1 MAKGRNRE
9 FVQPSLLD
17 RLTDDE
23 PEKKSEPKE
32 RRGLTQLKLRQSVLR
47 DLNWLFNSSNLTS
60 VQDLDDS
67 PEVAKS
73 VVNYGLPAFSGHT
86 ISGVDILEIQR
97 LLKQAI
103 CDFEPRI
110 LRRTIKI
117 RLNVDEQQ
125 MSHNAMTFD
134 IEGEL
139 WADPVPL
146 HVYLKTE
153 LDLEAGGMKIYDT
166 SGAD

>member
-1 MAKGRNRE
+1 MVKGRNRE
-9 FVQPSLLD
+9 FLQPSLLD
-17 RLTDDE
+17 RLTDEE
-23 PEKKSEPKE
+23 PDKKSEPKE
-32 RRGLTQLKLRQSVLR
+32 RRGLTQAKLRKSVLR
-47 DLNWLFNSSNLTS
+47 DLNWLFNSSNLES
-60 VQDLDDS
+60 VQSLDDC

-73 VVNYGLPAFSGHT
+73 VVNYGLPGFSGHT
-86 ISGVDILEIQR
+86 VSGVDVLEIER

-110 LRRTIKI
+110 IRRTIKVRI
-117 RLNVDEQQ
+117 NADEQQ

-153 LDLEAGGMKIYDT
+153 LDLESGDMKIFDT
-166 SGAD
+166 AGPV

>member
-1 MAKGRNRE
+1 MAEPRNQE
-9 FVQPSLLD
+9 YLQPSLLD

-23 PEKKSEPKE
+23 PANKSEAKE
-32 RRGLTQLKLRQSVLR
+32 KRGLSQTKLRQSLLR
-47 DLNWLFNSSNLTS
+47 DLNWLFNSSNLET
-60 VQDLDDS
+60 VQNLES
-67 PEVAKS
+67 YPEVARS
-73 VVNYGLPAFSGHT
+73 VLNFGMPDFTGHT
-86 ISGVDILEIQR
+86 LSGVDVPEIER
-97 LLKQAI
+97 LLRQSI

-110 LRRTIKI
+110 LRRTIRV

-139 WADPVPL
+139 WAQPVPL

-153 LDLEAGGMKIYDT
+153 LDLEAGDVKVYDY
-166 SGAD
+166 SGTV

>member
-1 MAKGRNRE
+1 MVKGQNRE
-9 FVQPSLLD
+9 FLQPSLLD
-17 RLTDDE
+17 RLTDEE
-23 PEKKSEPKE
+23 PDKKSEPKE
-32 RRGLTQLKLRQSVLR
+32 RRGLTQAKLRKSVLR
-47 DLNWLFNSSNLTS
+47 DLNWLFNSSNLES
-60 VQDLDDS
+60 VQNLDDC

-73 VVNYGLPAFSGHT
+73 VLNYGLPGFSGHT
-86 ISGVDILEIQR
+86 ISGVDVIEIER

-110 LRRTIKI
+110 IRRTIKV

-125 MSHNAMTFD
+125 MSHNAMTFY

-153 LDLEAGGMKIYDT
+153 LDLESGDMKIYDT
-166 SGAD
+166 TGTV

>member
-1 MAKGRNRE
+1 MAKGHSSE
-9 FVQPSLLD
+9 FLQPSLLD

-32 RRGLTQLKLRQSVLR
+32 RRGLTQAKLRKSVMR

-60 VQDLDDS
+60 VQNLDDC
-67 PEVAKS
+67 PEVARS
-73 VVNYGLPAFSGHT
+73 VLNYGLPGFSGHT
-86 ISGVDILEIQR
+86 ISGVDILEIER

-110 LRRTIKI
+110 MRRTIKI
-117 RLNVDEQQ
+117 KVNADDQQ

-153 LDLEAGGMKIYDT
+153 LDLEAGDIKIYD
-166 SGAD
+166 SIGAA